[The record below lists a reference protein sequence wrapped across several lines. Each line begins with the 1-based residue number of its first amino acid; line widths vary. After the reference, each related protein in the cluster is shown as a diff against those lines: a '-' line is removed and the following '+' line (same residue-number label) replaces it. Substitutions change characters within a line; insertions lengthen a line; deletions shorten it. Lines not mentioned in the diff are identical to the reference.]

1 MEKDID
7 SEIDENKIEDA
18 ALALLYLTMH
28 NDRVGTRAWKNF
40 DWDVMDR
47 LYEKGYISDP
57 KSKAK
62 SVVVTPEGEE
72 RSKELFFRL
81 FGAHK

>member
-1 MEKDID
+1 MEKDTESD
-7 SEIDENKIEDA
+7 IDENKIDDA

-28 NDRVGTRAWKNF
+28 NDTFGTRAWKNI

-62 SVVVTPEGEE
+62 SVAVTSEGEK
-72 RSKELFFRL
+72 RSEELFNKL
-81 FGAHK
+81 FGSQK